1 MMLTSSRLSS
11 LAVLTVTSLACT
23 SLSASAATE
32 KKAAAAQPVD
42 AKEQARLA
50 RAEVLGKE
58 WADKMIKPHLA
69 GKPPGLSEAEQK
81 RVLAEFR
88 TLAAPK
94 NVDAAALRKNI
105 VGHWTSPR
113 HDYTYKA
120 NGHWTMTDGGTTGTW
135 EIKGNKF
142 LSDGENPETIITISP
157 KYFIYFDAQ
166 SVYFLF
172 R

>member
-1 MMLTSSRLSS
+1 MRTSSRLSL
-11 LAVLTVTSLACT
+11 LAILTATGLACT
-23 SLSASAATE
+23 SQTAGAATE
-32 KKAAAAQPVD
+32 KKTAAQPVD

-50 RAEVLGKE
+50 RAEELGKE

-88 TLAAPK
+88 SLAAPK

-113 HDYTYKA
+113 HEYTYKA
-120 NGHWTMTDGGTTGTW
+120 NGNWTMTDGGTTGTW